1 MNLKPQRKN
10 LLAHAV
16 MTSLF
21 FAVPQ
26 LAFSQVA
33 DVTAGEETGQDE
45 KAKAA
50 TKVKDLGGV
59 MVTGSHINSREAL
72 STTPVVTVSAESL
85 KLSGTLSVEDYL
97 NTLPQLTAG
106 NTKSSNVFGDSDGTS
121 TLNLR
126 GLGPQR
132 TLVLVNGR
140 RLIGAGPNGVV
151 DLNNIPATMIDRV
164 EIITGGG
171 SAVYGSD
178 AMAGVVNFILKD
190 DFEGLTLDAQYGI
203 SGQGDAGVRS
213 VSATLGGAGDR
224 TTGWLS
230 ITHEERDLLRGNKRD
245 LSRYALTDSNGTF
258 VRTGSASRRGGTLL
272 AIPTP
277 NGRGGYSNRDYALD
291 NLVPHPYVA
300 AQDAFFDATGDYAVQ
315 TPMKR
320 TNIFG
325 RSTFNVSDSTKAYLE
340 AGFNHIVSSS
350 ALSPSAPNIRQ
361 TNNAPPMPANASWVS
376 PEIRALLDA
385 RPDPNA
391 PFSVRFLVPDSFPKR
406 QIEYVRDTVRAVGG
420 IKGEFSPS
428 WQWDVNY
435 QFSHLSATDVQR
447 ADVSRRM
454 VVEASTPDPLNPTRC
469 ANGNPACSPLTSLTT
484 WTPEQIAYLRA
495 DNLSVTTGTQKI
507 FSALVT
513 GDVVE
518 LPAGNLATA
527 FGGEYRTESSKDDPA
542 PILRDFISAGYGER
556 GATAG
561 KYDVSEV
568 FGEAMIPLLSKK
580 PYAQYVGIEVA
591 GRYSDYSLAGKV
603 STYKV
608 GGEWQVNPSIRFRS
622 EYQRAARAPNIHELF
637 GGTAQSFPQVV
648 EPCSASAKPTGA
660 VAALCIAQGIPADQ
674 IGIYQQNGAA
684 ITGLLVPN
692 PNLEPEQSST
702 VTAGFVY
709 SPRWMA
715 GLNVNVDYYDIK
727 IKNAV
732 ARLGGGALGTLNS
745 CFASLNL
752 SSEFCRSFSR
762 SPGNYEIENFRIP
775 LANVGALRS
784 SGVDMSAD
792 YRWNVDGF
800 GLNGKGSQL
809 GLLVLANWTNRNTFQ
824 ANPSAPVIERVGTVG
839 GDTVAIP
846 EWRANA
852 QLTWASDGLKLIWG
866 TQYLSSVKDR
876 KYANALVAGKT
887 EPRAGI
893 AHPTVSSYLYHNL
906 SASYTT
912 GKLTFSG
919 GVRNV
924 FDKGAPL
931 LSSPIEGNTDAN
943 TYDVIGRFFYTGV
956 SLAL

>member
-1 MNLKPQRKN
+1 MNLKPQRRN

-21 FAVPQ
+21 FAAPQ
-26 LAFSQVA
+26 LVFAQATDGTDSR
-33 DVTAGEETGQDE
+33 TSQDE
-45 KAKAA
+45 KAGAA
-50 TKVKDLGGV
+50 TKVKDLGGFV
-59 MVTGSHINSREAL
+59 VTGSRINSREAL
-72 STTPVVTVSAESL
+72 STTPVVTISAESL

-140 RLIGAGPNGVV
+140 RMIGAGPNGVV
-151 DLNNIPATMIDRV
+151 DLNNIPATMIERV

-190 DFEGLTLDAQYGI
+190 DFEGLTVDAQYGM
-203 SGQGDAGVRS
+203 SGKGDASVRS
-213 VSATLGGAGDR
+213 ASATFGSTGER
-224 TTGWLS
+224 STGWLS
-230 ITHEERDLLRGNKRD
+230 ITHEQRDLLRGNKRD
-245 LSRYALTDSNGTF
+245 LSRYALADSNGTF
-258 VRTGSASRRGGTLL
+258 VRTGSASRPGGTLL

-277 NGRGGYSNRDYALD
+277 NGNGGYSNRDYALD
-291 NLVPHPYVA
+291 NLVPRPYVA
-300 AQDAFFDATGDYAVQ
+300 ATDAFYDATGDYAVQ
-315 TPMKR
+315 TPLKR

-325 RSTFNVSDSTKAYLE
+325 RSTFNVSDTTTAYLE
-340 AGFNHIVSSS
+340 AGFSHIVSSA
-350 ALSPSAPNIRQ
+350 ALSPTAPNVRQ
-361 TNNAPPMPANASWVS
+361 TNNAPAMPANASWIS
-376 PEIRALLDA
+376 PEIRTLLNA

-391 PFSVRFLVPDSFPKR
+391 PFAVRFLVPDSFPKR

-420 IKGEFSPS
+420 VKGEFSPT
-428 WQWDVNY
+428 WRWDVSY

-447 ADVSRRM
+447 GDVSRRM
-454 VVEASTPDPLNPTRC
+454 IVDASTPNPLNPSQC
-469 ANGNPACSPLTSLTT
+469 ANGNPACSPITSLTK
-484 WTPEQIAYLRA
+484 WTPQQVAYLRS

-527 FGGEYRTESSKDDPA
+527 FGGEYRSESSKDDPG

-568 FGEAMIPLLSKK
+568 FGEVMIPLLAKQ
-580 PYAQYVGIEVA
+580 PYAQYLGIEVA
-591 GRYSDYSLAGKV
+591 GRYSDYSGAGKV
-603 STYKV
+603 STYKI
-608 GGEWQVNPSIRFRS
+608 GGEWQVNRSILFRS

-637 GGTAQSFPQVV
+637 GGTAQTFPQVI
-648 EPCSASAKPTGA
+648 EPCSASANPTGA
-660 VAALCIAQGIPADQ
+660 VAALCVAQGIPASQ
-674 IGIYQQNGAA
+674 IGFYQQNGAA

-692 PNLEPEQSST
+692 PKLEPEQSNT
-702 VTAGFVY
+702 VTAGLVY
-709 SPRWMA
+709 SPQWLSGMR
-715 GLNVNVDYYDIK
+715 VNVDYYDIK
-727 IKNAV
+727 IKNAI
-732 ARLGGGALGTLNS
+732 ARLGGGALGTLNA
-745 CFASLNL
+745 CFASLDIN
-752 SSEFCRSFSR
+752 SEFCKSFSR

-792 YRWNVDGF
+792 YRWSLDGF
-800 GLNGKGSQL
+800 GLNGKGSQM
-809 GLLVLANWTNRNTFQ
+809 GLAVLVNRTSRNTFQ
-824 ANPSAPVIERVGTVG
+824 ANPSAAVVERVGTVG

-846 EWRANA
+846 QWRANT
-852 QLTWASDGLKLIWG
+852 QLTWASNGLKLIWG

-876 KYANALVAGKT
+876 KYANALAADK
-887 EPRAGI
+887 PNPKAGI
-893 AHPTVSSYLYHNL
+893 AHPTVPSYLYHNL

-919 GVRNV
+919 GVRNL

-943 TYDVIGRFFYTGV
+943 TYDVIGRYFYTGV